1 MFLVR
6 FMIDYLVT
14 LVVLVDALRH
24 LVLELGL
31 LLLDQSVLVGQVLTN
46 VQGVGLV
53 CGVYYFPVHYHL
65 GSRCHYA
72 SQGGLLHID
81 VVDGG
86 LAQDLLTLVLY

>member
-1 MFLVR
+1 MFLVG

-14 LVVLVDALRH
+14 LVVLVDALCH

-53 CGVYYFPVHYHL
+53 GGVYYFPVHDHL
-65 GSRCHYA
+65 GSGRYNA
-72 SQGGLLHID
+72 REG
-81 VVDGG
+81 
-86 LAQDLLTLVLY
+86 